1 MRSKI
6 IVGLIFITIGI
17 FLLLA
22 NLGLINYNVFHSLT
36 SLWPLLLIVV
46 GINVIARNNKI
57 ISYITWILFF
67 IILIVYGVYTQSTS
81 ATRGSTGLE
90 DVNMERQ
97 EGTVY
102 GNLTLDLGASSLNMD
117 SGQGDLLEANLRGR
131 SLDYWQ
137 KYRNGYESVD
147 IGFESR
153 DFTIGNIQPHEAS
166 YDFYLNNEIIWDIEF
181 DLGAISGNLNLQDL
195 SVRTIDLDSGAASLT
210 IILGDKHDLDFS
222 IDSGASNIDLIIPRG
237 AGLRVEM
244 DTGLTAT
251 NIEDLGLIDA
261 GDYYI
266 SPNFDSAELKINLDV
281 DMGLGKINFKW
292 K

>member
-1 MRSKI
+1 
-6 IVGLIFITIGI
+6 
-17 FLLLA
+17 
-22 NLGLINYNVFHSLT
+22 
-36 SLWPLLLIVV
+36 
-46 GINVIARNNKI
+46 
-57 ISYITWILFF
+57 
-67 IILIVYGVYTQSTS
+67 
-81 ATRGSTGLE
+81 
-90 DVNMERQ
+90 MERQ

-117 SGQGDLLEANLRGR
+117 SGQGDLLEAKLRGR